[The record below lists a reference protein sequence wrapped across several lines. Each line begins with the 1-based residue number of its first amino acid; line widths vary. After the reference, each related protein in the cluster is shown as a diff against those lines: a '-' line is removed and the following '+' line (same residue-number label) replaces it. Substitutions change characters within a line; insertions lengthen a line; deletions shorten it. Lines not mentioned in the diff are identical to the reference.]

1 VTRLKLPDL
10 AFLAAVTPEAGANVV
25 TSGLQLYVDAGNSS
39 SYPGSGTT
47 WADLSTNSRDCTLTG
62 GPSYSSADG
71 GSFYFAG
78 PNSGEYAQ
86 MSGSISTG
94 AAGATFFAFMKRDGE
109 NLNYNGLIFSR
120 GSGGSTGGMN
130 TIDSGNQTALGYHW
144 YGSVQ
149 AFSNLKPSN
158 LTWTMVAVT
167 FGSDQAIGYMGTSGG
182 ITSQTVAQST
192 GSATLADVEIA
203 GNHNFA
209 NRYFKGYISVA
220 MIYDRSLSST
230 EITQNFDAFKSRY
243 GY

>member
-1 VTRLKLPDL
+1 MTRLKLPDL

-39 SYPGSGTT
+39 SYSGSGTT

-86 MSGSISTG
+86 MSGSISTST
-94 AAGATFFAFMKRDGE
+94 GATFFAFIKRDGE
-109 NLNYNGLIFSR
+109 NTNFNGLIFSR
-120 GSGGSTGGMN
+120 GSGGSTSGMN
-130 TIDSGNQTALGYHW
+130 TISVNNTTALSYHW
-144 YGSVQ
+144 NDSYQPFG
-149 AFSNLKPSN
+149 NLKPSN

-167 FGSDQAIGYMGTSGG
+167 FGSNQAIGYMGTSGG
-182 ITSQTVAQST
+182 ITSQTVTQTT
-192 GSATLADVEIA
+192 GSTTLADVEIA
-203 GNHNFA
+203 GNHAFSD
-209 NRYFKGYISVA
+209 RYFKGYISVA
-220 MIYDRSLSST
+220 MIYNRPLSST
-230 EITQNFDAFKSRY
+230 EITQNFDAFKARY